1 LWYTQAALRAV
12 NQAIGRVIRHSSDY
26 GAVLLADERFAFG
39 SIQPQLS
46 LWLRPL
52 VQSPASFTLCTASLQ
67 QFFRENGDGRLAPR
81 AQPPLPREPPPLRAV
96 VADRPRGGL
105 EGIPGAFP
113 ALLPGCKTL
122 GR

>member
-1 LWYTQAALRAV
+1 M
-12 NQAIGRVIRHSSDY
+12 
-26 GAVLLADERFAFG
+26 LLADERFAFG

-81 AQPPLPREPPPLRAV
+81 AQLPLPREPPPLRAV